1 VRICFVGQQIG
12 EVRTGVG
19 TYANTL
25 VPAVSA
31 LGHEV
36 TLVGRGTTSPPG
48 AGITFHRVPSAAHD
62 PTPESWLSFAW
73 LASRR
78 LRALDARF
86 DVVHFLDGR
95 EALFTTTRAGATVLG
110 TVHDCYLASAPSG
123 PAYWRQRY
131 GDWAARWAYHTV
143 ARRLERRALRRMD
156 ALLTNSDYVGRQIAH
171 HYGIDAAR
179 IHPVHLGVQIEWPP
193 GDPAAREPEVL
204 FVGANFE
211 RKGLPGLLRAI
222 ADIASTVPDVRL
234 HVVGDHASRAR
245 MQALARALGI
255 ERRVTFHGFV
265 DRAAISARYRA
276 AAVVAL
282 PSEIE
287 GFGLSL
293 VEAMHTGVP
302 VIASTEGGSGEI
314 VRDGWNGFLVAPG
327 DVPSLT
333 DRLRRLLTDEE
344 RRQEMGR
351 NAREMAARL
360 TPARMV
366 DETLA
371 VYRAARRAQPEGA
384 VAGAAP

>member
-1 VRICFVGQQIG
+1 MRICFVGQQIG

-48 AGITFHRVPSAAHD
+48 AGIAYHRVPSAARD
-62 PTPESWLSFAW
+62 PTPEGWLSFAW

-86 DVVHFLDGR
+86 DVVHFLDAR
-95 EALFTTTRAGATVLG
+95 EAVFATARAGATVLG
-110 TVHDCYLASAPSG
+110 TVHDCYLAAAPPG
-123 PAYWRQRY
+123 PAYWRRRY
-131 GDWAARWAYHTV
+131 GDWASRWAYHTV
-143 ARRLERRALRRMD
+143 ARRLERAALRRMD
-156 ALLTNSDYVGRQIAH
+156 ALLTNSDYVARRIAE

-179 IHPVHLGVQIEWPP
+179 IRAIHLGVDVEWPP

-211 RKGLPGLLRAI
+211 RKGLPALLRAI
-222 ADIASTVPDVRL
+222 ADLASTVPDVRL
-234 HVVGDHASRAR
+234 HVAGDHPSRTR

-255 ERRVTFHGFV
+255 ERRVIFHGFV
-265 DRAAISARYRA
+265 DRGAIAARYRA

-302 VIASTEGGSGEI
+302 VVASTEGGSAEI

-351 NAREMAARL
+351 NARETAAHF
-360 TPARMV
+360 TPVRMV

-371 VYRAARRAQPEGA
+371 VYRAARGA
-384 VAGAAP
+384 HPGGAAAGAPP

>member
-25 VPAVSA
+25 VPAVAA

-36 TLVGRGTTSPPG
+36 TLIGRGTTSPPR
-48 AGITFHRVPSAAHD
+48 AGITYHPVPSAAHD

-73 LASRR
+73 LAGRR
-78 LRALDARF
+78 LRALDTRF

-95 EALFTTTRAGATVLG
+95 EAVFAPAGAGATVLG
-110 TVHDCYLASAPSG
+110 TVHDCYLAAAPAG
-123 PAYWRQRY
+123 PTYWRRRY
-131 GDWAARWAYHTV
+131 GDWPTRWAYHTV

-156 ALLTNSDYVGRQIAH
+156 GLVSNSAYVARQIAQ
-171 HYGIDAAR
+171 HYRIDPAVIR
-179 IHPVHLGVQIEWPP
+179 VVQLGVQIEWPP

-211 RKGLPGLLRAI
+211 RKGLPALLRAI
-222 ADIASTVPDVRL
+222 ADLASTVPDVRL
-234 HVVGDHASRAR
+234 HVVGDHPSRAR

-265 DRAAISARYRA
+265 DRAAVSARYRA

-293 VEAMHTGVP
+293 VEGMHTGVP
-302 VIASTEGGSGEI
+302 VVASTEGGSGEI
-314 VRDGWNGFLVAPG
+314 VRDGWNGYLVAPG

-333 DRLRRLLTDEE
+333 DRLRRLLTDEK

-351 NAREMAARL
+351 NARETAVRF

-366 DETLA
+366 EETLA
-371 VYRAARRAQPEGA
+371 VYRAARRAHPGGDP
-384 VAGAAP
+384 AGAAP